1 MEPVPFLLGIDYLS
15 ETNLKKFNTLKKKEN
30 QEPIKYRHE
39 ISMSQR
45 ADAAWAKIVSSSD
58 TSGCHYVLIPKMFT
72 DYVDVHS
79 YDGSERH
86 SINYDKYGMDA
97 IKKIIADGALTDG
110 ERIEKI
116 IGVYTCIEE
125 ARMTG

>member
-1 MEPVPFLLGIDYLS
+1 METVPFLLGIDYVPD
-15 ETNLKKFNTLKKKEN
+15 NYIRKYNTLKKKET
-30 QEPIKYRHE
+30 QEPIKSRYE

-45 ADAAWAKIVSSSD
+45 ADSVWAKIVPSSD
-58 TSGCHYVLIPKMFT
+58 TGGCHYVLIPKVFT
-72 DYVDVHS
+72 DYVVVHS

-97 IKKIIADGALTDG
+97 IKNIIVDGTLTDS

-116 IGVYTCIEE
+116 IGVYSCIEE